1 MKTFAIVALAAP
13 ALSAAVPRI
22 ELNMAAM
29 KKLNTAATD
38 NSGARLQQHVT
49 PIYHKHDG
57 GSNGGPA
64 YQPNG
69 SEVTSVQ
76 DWTERCPVKTSTKE
90 NCPQPSAVAYDHHN
104 GQLEVNE
111 RLFLIDQD
119 NKDFVE
125 VNGAKVQLP
134 VECKAGSKA
143 CTKVDFQTRST
154 YLFKYDAMD
163 KAGNHAEQVVFAL
176 IIDDTKAPV
185 VNVDIYGCH
194 EGTRCSPST
203 CQGAGLACAANK
215 DDQDMCEHFAR
226 TRPQWGCEWKQSTPG
241 RDC

>member
-90 NCPQPSAVAYDHHN
+90 NCPQPSAVAYD
-104 GQLEVNE
+104 
-111 RLFLIDQD
+111 QD

-134 VECKAGSKA
+134 VEYKAGSKA
-143 CTKVDFQTRST
+143 CTKVDFQ
-154 YLFKYDAMD
+154 
-163 KAGNHAEQVVFAL
+163 
-176 IIDDTKAPV
+176 
-185 VNVDIYGCH
+185 
-194 EGTRCSPST
+194 
-203 CQGAGLACAANK
+203 
-215 DDQDMCEHFAR
+215 
-226 TRPQWGCEWKQSTPG
+226 
-241 RDC
+241 